1 MRLPLHESRS
11 FACLR
16 AALIPLIVP
25 LVGCTLGA
33 GNKAAVPPP
42 PSPAAVQP
50 PAPDQPLSIP
60 QTAVTLPGYQE
71 VNPDAIP
78 QATPP
83 QAAASEKPEAP
94 PTAPATR
101 TKPRIA
107 AGPPKPEPEDE
118 PETPAAPAV
127 PEQAPIQP
135 ILTGEEQKKIQD
147 AIDVRKREIDE
158 KLNRAKGHSSSHDQP
173 LVERIKS
180 FLAQCA
186 EAEKRGDFA
195 QADALSERALILARE
210 LESE

>member
-1 MRLPLHESRS
+1 MRWPLHESRS
-11 FACLR
+11 FAFLR
-16 AALIPLIVP
+16 AVLILAIVP

-33 GNKAAVPPP
+33 SKQAAVPPP

-50 PAPDQPLSIP
+50 PAPEAPPLSIP

-78 QATPP
+78 QVTTAQVPAP
-83 QAAASEKPEAP
+83 EKPETP
-94 PTAPATR
+94 PAAIR

-147 AIDVRKREIDE
+147 AIDVRKRQIDE
-158 KLNRAKGHSSSHDQP
+158 KLNRAKVHPSSHDQP
-173 LVERIKS
+173 LVERIRS
-180 FLAQCA
+180 YQEQCA
-186 EAEKRGDFA
+186 EAEKRAAFA
-195 QADALSERALILARE
+195 QADALSDRALILARE
-210 LESE
+210 LQGE

>member
-11 FACLR
+11 FGFLR
-16 AALIPLIVP
+16 AALILLIVP

-33 GNKAAVPPP
+33 SKRAAVPPP

-50 PAPDQPLSIP
+50 PAPEAAPLSIP

-78 QATPP
+78 QVATA
-83 QAAASEKPEAP
+83 QASAPEKPEP
-94 PTAPATR
+94 PPAATH
-101 TKPRIA
+101 TKPRVA

-127 PEQAPIQP
+127 PEKAPIQP

-147 AIDVRKREIDE
+147 AIDGRKREIDE
-158 KLNRAKGHSSSHDQP
+158 KLNRAKGHPSSHDQP
-173 LVERIKS
+173 LVERIHS
-180 FLAQCA
+180 FLTQCA

-195 QADALSERALILARE
+195 QANALSERALILARE
-210 LESE
+210 LQSE